1 MESSGWRHN
10 SLDWAQYAYE
20 QLLEPRLNV
29 KGRMAVVFL
38 VAFLWAITWYVRDQV
53 SVSRTDV
60 LRLMWRAYS
69 VLQTPNDILV
79 DKLGLDIPP
88 PPIVTL
94 EEISSTEIGISWKPV
109 EPSSSIQ
116 EYQVE
121 IDGECRGKTKKS
133 DTAVVISNLLPGNT
147 HDIRVFS
154 VSTGRFETPSA
165 PLHVR
170 LPISSQTST
179 QDGSND
185 GSAAIRVIA
194 ARPSASIPTPSAPAM
209 VREQSGGQLTGR
221 RGTAGRKASPAGL
234 DAQAYVDNNGK
245 STNGEVDGDLV
256 ELSQRFQKVQQDIE
270 AAESQIQDEVRD
282 YERQVKEAESK
293 KDKLKQDLKKR
304 DEESSDLRKQVHK
317 AESQNRALLNDKTK
331 KERELQQRESDRR
344 KKRDEITKWEDQIS
358 TMGEEMEGIE
368 TQKAAI
374 QRRAQSDIREVRK
387 KIEEE
392 QKEVTVLEA
401 EIKDKQVQVQ
411 SLEEERKQLDV
422 EDDTD
427 ETREADRLE
436 QEQQQRWK
444 QRFQELNAVYARTWN
459 DLQQASHLFGFSRDR
474 LALYE
479 NVRRN
484 TSITFAQPPAPL
496 DMDAARRGVKPIRR
510 SRPTGS
516 LGSNISSPRGLY
528 SGDLYHNSTPYPSGS
543 NASPTTYGP
552 SFFNPS
558 NGMTL
563 MYPSDLPT
571 STAEENEPI
580 TSVPMSPHAEVLLP
594 ADLLGDESGEDEGE
608 DDIPMPADGRS
619 LDAGISPFPKIGSP
633 ILNHAEPAETPSAG
647 SSSGRSFSSP
657 REAFAPVPEAD
668 RKSMHSGQ
676 ISIEKESIPEAGEA
690 PVKKFMPSLF
700 SFGRQRGKTMADQG
714 PVLGSLKSG
723 QSHSFPRN
731 MEDLNSSSQPRRRLS
746 YGGNWAF
753 PGNLLQRGDAA
764 SRRAFPSLMN
774 FGRSSEAT
782 SSYDPFA
789 MRNNSFDPGL
799 RGDSNSPRPSS
810 TYSFDKMPRPS
821 MESQF
826 HAWNMDKPAMRNSP
840 LAPDWG
846 SMHSFSRSHSRRPSV
861 HYGSTSN
868 LSLPQPDEEIV
879 EPRREFRSLQAP
891 IGTRPTSSQK
901 VANAKPDDRPSTPRL
916 NPAAPTFTSL
926 FKNKTKEKGK
936 GKDAEG
942 DSPPES
948 RKSRDAP
955 SLAATMSTAES
966 RESLDR
972 TTSQN
977 SIPTT
982 ETKPTLMSRIS
993 RKASSNKFGSWKDK
1007 SIIFSRKDTVTPTG
1021 DADEEHNGSM
1031 EQLGKSLESTS
1042 TTPSGE
1048 DKKASRTS
1056 LNWSFMRK
1064 TRKGIKEDLAASEVS
1079 ESSERAS
1086 VDEEGSHAG
1095 TPVEDD
1101 AHSHVEK

>member
-1 MESSGWRHN
+1 MES
-10 SLDWAQYAYE
+10 
-20 QLLEPRLNV
+20 LEIL
-29 KGRMAVVFL
+29 KA
-38 VAFLWAITWYVRDQV
+38 
-53 SVSRTDV
+53 RTDPC
-60 LRLMWRAYS
+60 RLFWRAYS
-69 VLQTPNDILV
+69 VLKTPNEILV
-79 DKLGLDIPP
+79 EKLGLDIPP
-88 PPIVTL
+88 APIVTL
-94 EEISSTEIGISWKPV
+94 DEISSTEIGISWKHV

-116 EYQVE
+116 EYQIE
-121 IDGECRGKTKKS
+121 IDGECRGKTKRS
-133 DTAVVISNLLPGNT
+133 DTAIVISNLLAGNA

-154 VSTGRFETPSA
+154 VSAGRFQTPSA
-165 PLHVR
+165 PLRVR
-170 LPISSQTST
+170 LPIGSQPST

-185 GSAAIRVIA
+185 GSASIRVIA
-194 ARPSASIPTPSAPAM
+194 ARQPPSIPPLSAPAM
-209 VREQSGGQLTGR
+209 AREHSGGQAVGR
-221 RGTAGRKASPAGL
+221 RGTAGRKPSPAGL
-234 DAQAYVDNNGK
+234 EAQAQADNGGK
-245 STNGEVDGDLV
+245 AVEDEYDGDLA
-256 ELSQRFQKVQQDIE
+256 ELSSRFQKVQQDIDATE
-270 AAESQIQDEVRD
+270 AQIKEEVRD
-282 YERQVKEAESK
+282 YERQLKETESK

-317 AESQNRALLNDKTK
+317 AESHNRALLSDKTK
-331 KERELQQRESDRR
+331 KEGQLKQRENDRK
-344 KKRDEITKWEDQIS
+344 KKRDEITKWEEQIS
-358 TMGEEMEGIE
+358 TMAEEMEGIE

-374 QRRAQSDIREVRK
+374 QRRAQSDIREVRQ

-392 QKEVTVLEA
+392 QKEVAILEA
-401 EIKDKQVQVQ
+401 DIKDKQGQIQ
-411 SLEEERKQLDV
+411 SLEEERKQLNV

-436 QEQQQRWK
+436 QERQQKWRL
-444 QRFQELNAVYARTWN
+444 RFQELNANYARMWN
-459 DLQQASHLFGFSRDR
+459 EVQQASHLLSFSRDR

-484 TSITFAQPPAPL
+484 TSITFAPPPAPL
-496 DMDAARRGVKPIRR
+496 DLDAARRGMKPVRR
-510 SRPTGS
+510 SARQTGS
-516 LGSNISSPRGLY
+516 LGSSISSPRGLY
-528 SGDLYHNSTPYPSGS
+528 TGDSYSNPNQYPTGA

-563 MYPSDLPT
+563 MVPTDLPS

-580 TSVPMSPHAEVLLP
+580 TSAPMSPHAEVLLP
-594 ADLLGDESGEDEGE
+594 ADLLGDESGEDEG
-608 DDIPMPADGRS
+608 DDDVPMPADARS

-633 ILNHAEPAETPSAG
+633 VMKDAEPGESPSAG

-676 ISIEKESIPEAGEA
+676 ISIEKGIIPESDEA
-690 PVKKFMPSLF
+690 PSGSKKFMPSFL

-714 PVLGSLKSG
+714 PLLGSLKSG
-723 QSHSFPRN
+723 QSQSFPRN
-731 MEDLNSSSQPRRRLS
+731 LGDLDSNSQPRRRLS

-764 SRRAFPSLMN
+764 SRRAFPSLMG
-774 FGRSSEAT
+774 FGKSSEAS

-826 HAWNMDKPAMRNSP
+826 RAWNMDKPTMRNSP

-868 LSLPQPDEEIV
+868 LSLPQTDEEIV
-879 EPRREFRSLQAP
+879 EPRREPRSLQAP
-891 IGTRPTSSQK
+891 IGTRPTSSRQPQDG
-901 VANAKPDDRPSTPRL
+901 ASTPKL
-916 NPAAPTFTSL
+916 NPAAPAFTSF
-926 FKNKTKEKGK
+926 FKSMTKEKPK
-936 GKDAEG
+936 PKDKEIEG
-942 DSPPES
+942 GSPPES
-948 RKSRDAP
+948 RKSKEAP
-955 SLAATMSTAES
+955 SLAPTISTAES

-977 SIPTT
+977 SVTAPT
-982 ETKPTLMSRIS
+982 EAKPTLMSRIS
-993 RKASSNKFGSWKDK
+993 RKASANKFGSWKDK
-1007 SIIFSRKDTVTPTG
+1007 SSIFSRKDTTTPTG
-1021 DADEEHNGSM
+1021 EIDDDHTGSM

-1064 TRKGIKEDLAASEVS
+1064 NKRGIKEDLAASEVS

-1086 VDEEGSHAG
+1086 GEDELSHVETPGDEEGSL
-1095 TPVEDD
+1095 
-1101 AHSHVEK
+1101 HVER